1 MSCFLNMVTSSDVIV
16 PRREEQQHQHHH
28 HQYYNGGEYG
38 GAMMTTSVAPR
49 IRVEIAN
56 GIRKGEKFIT
66 ELSGCERVR
75 DFVSMKLCKNEYLRG
90 KEVKVYLDEY
100 ELLGD
105 TSVDVLGHED
115 KIFVVVCDD
124 EGDEMEEEEE
134 VDDGFARLRAELEKR
149 EEEKKK
155 QKPNRSGWAF
165 VGKRKEPEKEEKET
179 LDEDDEEEEND
190 SDIIPTQQIGDDDDE
205 MQDADVIDSQ
215 PREKSNNV
223 RGGFFKFFG
232 NKTPSV
238 AQHPV
243 KQPSPTRSG
252 KNVRISSPREGGDDD
267 GDDLPQMQIDD
278 DDDDDE
284 DEPTAFNE
292 QKIAL
297 VPMVVQQQ
305 SYQSPPKPQQPK
317 LRVQSPP
324 HQYHQ
329 QRASPPQQV
338 ARRVTGKFSEEE
350 VLAVI
355 RGVETYGLGK
365 WKLIRESSSDGVLLG
380 RTPVD
385 IKDKYR
391 NLKSSDLKR
400 VLTGVVPRSAS
411 YPFVEEHFEKVRRAA
426 EEAH

>member
-1 MSCFLNMVTSSDVIV
+1 M
-16 PRREEQQHQHHH
+16 
-28 HQYYNGGEYG
+28 
-38 GAMMTTSVAPR
+38 
-49 IRVEIAN
+49 
-56 GIRKGEKFIT
+56 
-66 ELSGCERVR
+66 
-75 DFVSMKLCKNEYLRG
+75 
-90 KEVKVYLDEY
+90 
-100 ELLGD
+100 
-105 TSVDVLGHED
+105 
-115 KIFVVVCDD
+115 
-124 EGDEMEEEEE
+124 
-134 VDDGFARLRAELEKR
+134 EKR

-329 QRASPPQQV
+329 QRASPPQQA

>member
-1 MSCFLNMVTSSDVIV
+1 MLEE
-16 PRREEQQHQHHH
+16 REARKEA
-28 HQYYNGGEYG
+28 EK
-38 GAMMTTSVAPR
+38 ATAIAEER
-49 IRVEIAN
+49 AAKAAVE
-56 GIRKGEKFIT
+56 E
-66 ELSGCERVR
+66 EE
-75 DFVSMKLCKNEYLRG
+75 E
-90 KEVKVYLDEY
+90 
-100 ELLGD
+100 
-105 TSVDVLGHED
+105 
-115 KIFVVVCDD
+115 
-124 EGDEMEEEEE
+124 EEEEE

-238 AQHPV
+238 AQDPV
-243 KQPSPTRSG
+243 KQPSPTRSRE
-252 KNVRISSPREGGDDD
+252 NVRISSPREGGDDD
-267 GDDLPQMQIDD
+267 GDDLPQQYQMQI
-278 DDDDDE
+278 DDDE

-317 LRVQSPP
+317 RRVQSPP
-324 HQYHQ
+324 QQHQYHHH
-329 QRASPPQQV
+329 QRSSPPQQA
-338 ARRVTGKFSEEE
+338 ARRVTGRFSEEE

-365 WKLIRESSSDGVLLG
+365 WKLIRESSAGRRPPRPNARGHQRQVPKLEIFRFEARFNRRRPEKCELPVRRGTLREGEKGGRGCALG
-380 RTPVD
+380 GERLPSYLVKRERETQFSL
-385 IKDKYR
+385 IKADKYITHTHT
-391 NLKSSDLKR
+391 NL
-400 VLTGVVPRSAS
+400 
-411 YPFVEEHFEKVRRAA
+411 
-426 EEAH
+426 